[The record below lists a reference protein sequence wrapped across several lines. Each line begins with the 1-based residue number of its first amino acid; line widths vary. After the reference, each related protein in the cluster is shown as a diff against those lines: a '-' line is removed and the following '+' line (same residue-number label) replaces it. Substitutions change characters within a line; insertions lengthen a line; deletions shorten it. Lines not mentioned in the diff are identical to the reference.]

1 MLGGWLGR
9 LLFVP
14 APGGRDIPRLSGQMC
29 SLACSFV
36 FYDIPGEYLLVRDA
50 MKPQLRFY
58 STDGLDVGS
67 NEAASEEEEDDE

>member
-1 MLGGWLGR
+1 
-9 LLFVP
+9 
-14 APGGRDIPRLSGQMC
+14 MC

>member
-1 MLGGWLGR
+1 
-9 LLFVP
+9 
-14 APGGRDIPRLSGQMC
+14 MC

-36 FYDIPGEYLLVRDA
+36 FHDIPGEYLLLRDA

-67 NEAASEEEEDDE
+67 DEEASDGEEDDE